1 MTASI
6 TGEDFLPAQEQ
17 QEAPLI
23 SLVIPTF
30 NESANVGEL
39 LDRLA
44 AALPERVPCEVI
56 FVDDSTDDTPRVIAE
71 AARDCRLMVSVRHRE
86 VPDGGLGGAVALGL
100 REATAPWIVVM
111 DADLQHPPSVVP
123 DLIRAGQ
130 QTGADLVV
138 ATRYSGGGS
147 RAGLGGGW
155 RKLASGGSTMLA
167 KTVFWRQLRRV
178 SDPMSGFFA
187 VRASALN
194 AEALRPLG
202 YKILLELIVRCRPR
216 QVAEVPYQF
225 QDRFAGESKASITEG
240 LRFLRHVTTLRFSS
254 STQGSF
260 LAFGL
265 IGLSGFVPNLVTLWL
280 LNKPLGVQYLIA
292 EVLANQVAI
301 AWNFLLLDFLVFHHR
316 RTSHWSRRF
325 GKFLVLG
332 NADLVARIPL
342 LGVLVHYGRMD
353 VLLATAL
360 TLILS
365 FGVRFVVTD
374 RLIYLARPGHRTA
387 ATPVQER
394 SVREIPVAEVQ

>member
-1 MTASI
+1 VTASI
-6 TGEDFLPAQEQ
+6 TGENFLPAQEQ
-17 QEAPLI
+17 HEAPLI
-23 SLVIPTF
+23 SLVVPTF

-56 FVDDSTDDTPRVIAE
+56 FVDDSTDDTPRVIRE
-71 AARDCRLMVSVRHRE
+71 AARNSRLMVSVRHRD
-86 VPDGGLGGAVALGL
+86 VPEGGLGGAVALGL
-100 REATAPWIVVM
+100 RVATAPWIVVM

-130 QTGADLVV
+130 RTGADLVV
-138 ATRYSGGGS
+138 ATRYAGGGS
-147 RAGLGGGW
+147 RDGLDGGF
-155 RKLASGGSTMLA
+155 RRFASGGSTMLA
-167 KTVFWRQLRRV
+167 KTLFRKELRRV

-187 VRASALN
+187 VRADALN
-194 AEALRPLG
+194 ADALRPLG

-216 QVAEVPYQF
+216 QVTEVPYQF
-225 QDRFAGESKASITEG
+225 QDRFAGESKASFTEG
-240 LRFLRHVTTLRFSS
+240 LRFLRHALTLRFSS

-265 IGLSGFVPNLVTLWL
+265 IGLSGFLPNLVTLWL

-316 RTSHWSRRF
+316 RTNHWSGRF

-342 LGVLVHYGRMD
+342 LGVLVHYGHMD

-360 TLILS
+360 TLVLS
-365 FGVRFVVTD
+365 FGVRFIVTD
-374 RLIYLARPGHRTA
+374 RLIYLARPSHRTVT
-387 ATPVQER
+387 TPVQDV
-394 SVREIPVAEVQ
+394 SIG